1 MKTFYV
7 DCPFCDGM
15 MEIDAET
22 GKVLKKW
29 AASEKL
35 TADQDRMKHAL
46 QKLEDE
52 KKKRATILDD
62 TRQRLAER
70 KKKTDNIFR
79 EQVEK
84 IKKEGISEKP
94 PSPFDLD

>member
-22 GKVLKKW
+22 GKMIKKW

-35 TADQDRMKHAL
+35 SANQDKMQAAL
-46 QKLEDE
+46 QKLEQE

-62 TRQRLAER
+62 TRQRIADQ
-70 KKKTDNIFR
+70 KKKTENLFKQ
-79 EQVEK
+79 QVEK
-84 IKKEGISEKP
+84 IKKEGTSEKP
-94 PSPFDLD
+94 KSPFDLD

>member
-22 GKVLKKW
+22 GKMIKKW

-35 TADQDRMKHAL
+35 SADQDRMQTAL
-46 QKLEDE
+46 QKLEDD

-62 TRQRLAER
+62 TRQRMADQKRRTENLF
-70 KKKTDNIFR
+70 KN
-79 EQVEK
+79 QVEK

-94 PSPFDLD
+94 ENPFDRD